1 MGHQDLAPT
10 KDEKKQR
17 RKKILLSLGAVAV
30 VGAVV
35 GGGTYATF
43 NAQTANPGNV
53 WANGTLILSNKV
65 GAGTTCLST
74 GAGTGTDTNVNANCD
89 ALFTG
94 ATLRKPNDSATV
106 NVNVKNEGTLNA
118 AALKLHS
125 SACTAGDTAGE
136 TYKGSGDPCDKVQL
150 YVQKWTDATRT
161 VAAGCLYGSTA
172 ALTPN
177 TCDFAA
183 TGAEAKTLGAFAT
196 ANGSTTPLD
205 LGALNTGTTGYYTIG
220 VKLPQTTGN
229 AYQGRRASTDFTW
242 TLEQ

>member
-1 MGHQDLAPT
+1 MGHQDEAPT
-10 KDEKKQR
+10 TEQRKQR
-17 RKKILLSLGAVAV
+17 RRKILLSLGAVAV

-53 WANGTLILSNKV
+53 WANGTLVLSNKV
-65 GAGTTCLST
+65 GTGTTCLST
-74 GAGTGTDTNVNANCD
+74 GAGTSTDSNVNASCD
-89 ALFTG
+89 ALFSG

-106 NVNVKNEGTLNA
+106 NVAVKYEGTLNA
-118 AALKLHS
+118 SALKVHS

-136 TYKGSGDPCDKVQL
+136 TYKGSADPCNKVQL

-161 VAAGCLYGSTA
+161 VAAACVYGSTA
-172 ALTPN
+172 VVTPI
-177 TCDFAA
+177 TCVFGA
-183 TGAEAKTLGAFAT
+183 TGAEAKTLAAFAA
-196 ANGSTTPLD
+196 ANHSTTPLD

-220 VKLPQTTGN
+220 VKLPQSTGN
-229 AYQGRRASTDFTW
+229 TYQGRRASIDFTW

>member
-1 MGHQDLAPT
+1 MGQQDAAEIVAKKLA
-10 KDEKKQR
+10 

-65 GAGTTCLST
+65 GTGTTCLST
-74 GAGTGTDTNVNANCD
+74 GTGTNADTNVNANCD
-89 ALFTG
+89 ALFSG

-106 NVNVKNEGTLNA
+106 NVAVRNEGSLNA
-118 AALKLHS
+118 AALKLHAG
-125 SACTAGDTAGE
+125 ACVAGDTAGE
-136 TYKGSGDPCDKVQL
+136 TYKGSGDPCDKVQV

-161 VAAGCLYGSTA
+161 VPAACVFGGTLVAS
-172 ALTPN
+172 PN
-177 TCDFAA
+177 TCDF
-183 TGAEAKTLGAFAT
+183 GGVLAETKTLAAFAT
-196 ANGSTTPLD
+196 ANSSTTPLN
-205 LGALNTGTTGYYTIG
+205 LGALNTGITGYYTVG
-220 VKLPQTTGN
+220 VKLPQSTGN
-229 AYQGRRASTDFTW
+229 SYQGRKASIDFTW

>member
-1 MGHQDLAPT
+1 MGQKELAPT
-10 KDEKKQR
+10 AEEKKLR
-17 RKKILLSLGAVAV
+17 RRKILLSLGAVAV

-53 WANGTLILSNKV
+53 WANGTLVLSNKV
-65 GAGTTCLST
+65 GSGTTCLST
-74 GAGTGTDTNVNANCD
+74 GAGTNTDTNVNASCD
-89 ALFTG
+89 ALFSG

-106 NVNVKNEGTLNA
+106 NLAVKNEGSLNA
-118 AALKLHS
+118 SALKLHS
-125 SACTAGDTAGE
+125 STCTAGDSAGE

-161 VAAGCLYGSTA
+161 VAASCVYGSA
-172 ALTPN
+172 AVLTPN

-183 TGAEAKTLGAFAT
+183 TGADAKTLGAFAA
-196 ANGSTTPLD
+196 ANNSTTPLD
-205 LGALNTGTTGYYTIG
+205 LGALNTGATGYYTVG

-229 AYQGRRASTDFTW
+229 SYQGRKASIDFTW

>member
-1 MGHQDLAPT
+1 MGQQNEAPT
-10 KDEKKQR
+10 TDERKQR
-17 RKKILLSLGAVAV
+17 RRKILLTLGAVAV

-65 GAGTTCLST
+65 GTGTTCLST
-74 GAGTGTDTNVNANCD
+74 GAGTNTDSNVNANCD
-89 ALFTG
+89 ALFSG

-106 NVNVKNEGTLNA
+106 NVAIKNEGSLNA
-118 AALKLHS
+118 SALKLHS
-125 SACTAGDTAGE
+125 SACTPGDTAGE
-136 TYKGSGDPCDKVQL
+136 TYKGSGDPCDKVQM

-161 VAAGCLYGSTA
+161 VAASCAYGTA
-172 ALTPN
+172 PAATPN
-177 TCDFAA
+177 TCDFGA
-183 TGAEAKTLGAFAT
+183 TGAEAKTIGAFAT
-196 ANGSTTPLD
+196 ANNSTTPLN
-205 LGALNTGTTGYYTIG
+205 LGALDTGATSYYTIG

-229 AYQGRRASTDFTW
+229 TYQGRKASVDLTW

>member
-1 MGHQDLAPT
+1 MGQQDAALTIQA
-10 KDEKKQR
+10 KKLR
-17 RKKILLSLGAVAV
+17 RKKMLLSLGAVAV

-53 WANGTLILSNKV
+53 WANGTLTLSNKV
-65 GAGTTCLST
+65 GTGTTCLST
-74 GAGTGTDTNVNANCD
+74 GAGTNTDSNVNAHCD
-89 ALFTG
+89 ALFSG

-106 NVNVKNEGTLNA
+106 NVAIKNEGSLNA
-118 AALKLHS
+118 SALKLHS

-150 YVQKWTDATRT
+150 YVQKWTDASRT
-161 VAAGCLYGSTA
+161 IPAACVFGGTIVSA
-172 ALTPN
+172 PN
-177 TCDFAA
+177 TCDF
-183 TGAEAKTLGAFAT
+183 GGLLAETKTLGAFAS
-196 ANGSTTPLD
+196 ANNSTTPLD
-205 LGALNTGTTGYYTIG
+205 LGALNTGATSYYTIG

-229 AYQGRRASTDFTW
+229 TYQGRKASVDFTW